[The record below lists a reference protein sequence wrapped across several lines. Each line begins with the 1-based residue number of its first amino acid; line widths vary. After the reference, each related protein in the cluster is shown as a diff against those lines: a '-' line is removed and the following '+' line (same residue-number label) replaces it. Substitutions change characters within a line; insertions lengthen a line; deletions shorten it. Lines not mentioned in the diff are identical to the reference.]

1 MHKLKRSTRALAG
14 LSVVALVTIAA
25 CGDDDDNA
33 TTNTSTP
40 GSVRTETTAATT
52 GGSSTETTGATG
64 STEATTQET
73 ISKGQRTSKD
83 NGEPVQGGTLVYGV
97 EADTANP

>member
-14 LSVVALVTIAA
+14 LSVVALVAIAA

-40 GSVRTETTAATT
+40 GSVRTETTANT
-52 GGSSTETTGATG
+52 G
-64 STEATTQET
+64 
-73 ISKGQRTSKD
+73 
-83 NGEPVQGGTLVYGV
+83 NGTLI
-97 EADTANP
+97 AAT